1 MVIFAVKLTCEHSLS
16 KEDKGSVPWEFCVM
30 MDLVLGAAVL
40 GTSDSHDFGAV
51 DEDFG
56 AGGGVRPFLLF
67 R

>member
-1 MVIFAVKLTCEHSLS
+1 M
-16 KEDKGSVPWEFCVM
+16 PWEFCVM

-56 AGGGVRPFLLF
+56 TGGGVRAFLLF

>member
-30 MDLVLGAAVL
+30 MDLVLGAVVL